1 MGFGSGLSPPDPR
14 HHRRPG
20 GVPQDP
26 EHGKAGDGEGTKGG
40 AVPWVAAY
48 TVSRMRLVF
57 LGTPAFAVPPLE
69 ALRRGGHEIAAVV
82 AQPDR
87 PAGRGQALREPA
99 SKVWARGHGLPVL
112 QPEKV
117 RDGKLA
123 AELSALRPDALVVA
137 AYGRI
142 LGADLL
148 RLAPLGSINVHG
160 SLLPRWRGA
169 APIQWAVA
177 SGARETGVTIM
188 QMDEGLDTG
197 DILLQRTIPIGPDD
211 TAESIS
217 ARLAEL
223 GGEALLAALDGLGRG
238 ALVPVRQDPAQA
250 TMARILEREDGRIDW
265 SRPATEIAARLRGFT
280 PWPGAFTTLDGRLL
294 KVLAASAEDL
304 RGATAGP
311 GSAFRIAGRG
321 MAVVCGGGS
330 ALLVTRLQP
339 EGRPPQ
345 DAVAFL
351 NGLRRESVT
360 LGT

>member
-1 MGFGSGLSPPDPR
+1 
-14 HHRRPG
+14 
-20 GVPQDP
+20 
-26 EHGKAGDGEGTKGG
+26 
-40 AVPWVAAY
+40 
-48 TVSRMRLVF
+48 MRLAF
-57 LGTPAFAVPPLE
+57 LGTPAFAVPSLE
-69 ALRRGGHEIAAVV
+69 ALARAGHELAAVV

-99 SKVWARGHGLPVL
+99 TKTWAREHGLRVL

-148 RLAPLGSINVHG
+148 RLAPFGAINVHG

-169 APIQWAVA
+169 APIQWALA
-177 SGARETGVTIM
+177 SGDRETGATIM

-197 DILLQRTIPIGPDD
+197 DILLQRTLPIGPGD

-223 GGEALLAALDGLGRG
+223 GAEALLAALDGLARG
-238 ALVPVRQDPAQA
+238 AIVPVRQVPAQA
-250 TMARILEREDGRIDW
+250 TLARILEKEDGRIDW
-265 SRPATEIAARLRGFT
+265 TRPAAEIAARLRGFT
-280 PWPGAFTTLDGRLL
+280 PWPGAFTTLDGRVVKLL
-294 KVLAASAEDL
+294 TAAPAEEATRDGGAPGHAL
-304 RGATAGP
+304 RL
-311 GSAFRIAGRG
+311 SGRG
-321 MAVVCGGGS
+321 MVVACGGGT

-345 DAVAFL
+345 DALSFL
-351 NGLRRESVT
+351 NGLRRDAIR